1 MKKLKEKEKL
11 PPLRSPDLA
20 HDRFYRSRLPVIY
33 RRDVFESELV
43 QAKHLHDFPQIWY
56 CLSGECLHTV
66 GDATFDMKKGDLV
79 IVPPGASHSFRGKD
93 TAELLS
99 ISISAEAFL
108 DVDIKEIYELAFFTL
123 LPAFSEE
130 ATEKL
135 STRKIRLSEESQDK
149 LTSLFSKLSLGSHSL
164 RELLIETNKIFLLPE
179 FSLSE
184 EEKEAAHKLLT
195 KKVIPIIKAV
205 RFINENFSEK
215 ITTEKLVSASL
226 LCQTSFFSFFKTLLG
241 MRASYY
247 IQRVRVSNAVL
258 YLAHSAYDIAAIS
271 DFCGFNSPSHLVLC
285 HKKQT
290 GLLPK
295 YFRARLKEF
304 YDKNPEFKKNI
315 KF

>member
-1 MKKLKEKEKL
+1 MKELKNKENL

-20 HDRFYRSRLPVIY
+20 HDRFFRSNPPVVF

-43 QAKHLHDFPQIWY
+43 QAKHMHDFPQIWY

-66 GDATFDMKKGDLV
+66 ADNSFDMKKGDLV

-99 ISISAEAFL
+99 ISISTEACL
-108 DVDIKEIYELAFFTL
+108 CANINELGGLAFFTL

-130 ATEKL
+130 VTEKL
-135 STRKIRLSEESQDK
+135 STRKITLSEESQDK

-164 RELLIETNKIFLLPE
+164 SELLAETNELFLLPE
-179 FSLSE
+179 FFLSE
-184 EEKEAAHKLLT
+184 EEKERAKEVLF
-195 KKVIPIIKAV
+195 KKALPIIKAV
-205 RFINENFSEK
+205 RFINEKFSEK
-215 ITTEKLVSASL
+215 ITTRELLSVSL
-226 LCQTSFFSFFKTLLG
+226 LCQTSFFSSFKAMLG

-258 YLAHSAYDIAAIS
+258 YLAHTAYDIAAIS